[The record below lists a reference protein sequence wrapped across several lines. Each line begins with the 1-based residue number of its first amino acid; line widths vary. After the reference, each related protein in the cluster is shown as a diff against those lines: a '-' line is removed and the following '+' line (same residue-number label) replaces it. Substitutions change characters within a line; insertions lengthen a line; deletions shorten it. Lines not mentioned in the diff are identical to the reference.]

1 MSIGPEASLFE
12 AIRRLIR
19 YRIHRLPVIDPAT
32 GDVLYIVTHKR
43 IFRFLCLYLNEL
55 PRPSSLDKTLRE
67 LKIGTLENVATAT
80 EDMPIIQALRL
91 FLDRRVSAL
100 PIVDVDNKLKDIYA
114 KFDVINLAAMKTY
127 TNLEVSLKQA
137 NEHRTEYFE
146 GVLNCNLDETLGTV
160 MARIAKAEVGA
171 RKHPEG
177 RCVDAG
183 RTVQMAPFCVQ
194 VHRLVVVDEEGRVV
208 GVISL
213 SDILKFL
220 VLEPA

>member
-1 MSIGPEASLFE
+1 MQLILAEQLKHEFRPLMSIGPEASLFE

-19 YRIHRLPVIDPAT
+19 YRIHRLPVIDPTT

-43 IFRFLCLYLNEL
+43 IFRFLCLYLNDL

-114 KFDVINLAAMKTY
+114 KFDVI
-127 TNLEVSLKQA
+127 VSA
-137 NEHRTEYFE
+137 HSRSAS
-146 GVLNCNLDETLGTV
+146 VLSCFKIFVT
-160 MARIAKAEVGA
+160 A
-171 RKHPEG
+171 
-177 RCVDAG
+177 
-183 RTVQMAPFCVQ
+183 
-194 VHRLVVVDEEGRVV
+194 
-208 GVISL
+208 S
-213 SDILKFL
+213 
-220 VLEPA
+220 